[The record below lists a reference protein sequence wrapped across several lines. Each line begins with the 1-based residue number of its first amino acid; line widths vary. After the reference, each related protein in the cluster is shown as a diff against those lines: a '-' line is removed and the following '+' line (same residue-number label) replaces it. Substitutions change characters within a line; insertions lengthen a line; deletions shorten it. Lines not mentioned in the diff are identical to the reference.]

1 MRVISGTAKGI
12 QLAQPAS
19 LKSRPI
25 SDSSK
30 EFIFNKIGP
39 IINGSTFLDL
49 FAGTG
54 SVGIEALSRGSITC
68 TFVESNYSIFAKLQ
82 DNVSKCKLDGR
93 AKIKCEDVFSFLN
106 HSQFV
111 YDIIFA
117 GPPYHRDYYGRVI
130 DALDSEFTLLSEGG
144 LMIIQ
149 SEKFV
154 SRRNNIRKY
163 RLIEEHT
170 KGDTLFSFFE
180 KIDNPDQGL

>member
-19 LKSRPI
+19 SKSRPI
-25 SDSSK
+25 TDSSK
-30 EFIFNKIGP
+30 EFIFNKIEP
-39 IINGSTFLDL
+39 IINGSAFLDL

-68 TFVESNYSIFAKLQ
+68 TFVESNYSVITKLK
-82 DNVSKCKLDGR
+82 DNVSKCKLNER
-93 AKIKCEDVFSFLN
+93 ATIKCEDVFSFLN
-106 HSQFV
+106 YNKFT

-117 GPPYHRDYYGRVI
+117 GPPYHRDYYSRVI
-130 DALDSEFTLLSEGG
+130 DALDSKVTLLSKGG

-149 SEKFV
+149 SEKYV
-154 SRRNNIRKY
+154 SRRNNIRNY
-163 RLIEEHT
+163 SLIEERT

-180 KIDNPDQGL
+180 KIYNPD